1 MSLNVG
7 LVGFGLAGR
16 SFHVPL
22 MRHSGLNIVAVV
34 TRQVDAVREVLPNAA
49 VFEHLDDLLRLKAL
63 DLVVIATPSYLH
75 ASQAIAAL
83 QSGRHVVVEKP
94 VALTTTDVDRI
105 TAAAGEARRMVTV
118 FQNRRWD
125 SDFLTLRRL
134 FAEGVLGEIGTFEAH
149 WDRFRPHVKDRWRER
164 PEEGGG
170 LLSDLGSHLIDQALI
185 LFGAPEWVQGDVFN
199 QRPGAIADD
208 SFHIRMGKG
217 RLRISL
223 SAGTLVADHR
233 LRYQVHGSLGSLS
246 KTGLDVQEDQLRS
259 GLVPADPSF
268 GTEPECQDA
277 VLVPADAETV
287 QRIRSE
293 RGNWASFYA
302 AVRESIHSG
311 AVPPVLMSEVRQ
323 VVGIIEAARRSS
335 ETGCRIDLVGM
346 PA

>member
-1 MSLNVG
+1 MSLSVG

-16 SFHVPL
+16 TFHVPL
-22 MRHSGLNIVAVV
+22 MLHSGLNIVAVV
-34 TRQVDAVREVLPNAA
+34 TRQVQAVREVLPNAA
-49 VFEHLDDLLRLKAL
+49 VFEHLDDLLRLKTL
-63 DLVVIATPSYLH
+63 DLVVIATPSHLH

-105 TAAAGEARRMVTV
+105 TEAAGEARRMVTV

-134 FAEGVLGEIGTFEAH
+134 FAEGVLGEIGTFETR

-170 LLSDLGSHLIDQALI
+170 LLSDLGSHLIDQALN
-185 LFGAPEWVQGDVFN
+185 LFGAPEWVQGDVFS
-199 QRPGAIADD
+199 QRPDAIADD

-223 SAGTLVADHR
+223 SARSLVADHR
-233 LRYQVHGSLGSLS
+233 LRYQVDGSLGSLS
-246 KTGLDVQEDQLRS
+246 KTGMDVQEDQLRS
-259 GLVPADPSF
+259 GLVPADPAF
-268 GTEPECQDA
+268 GIEPECQDA
-277 VLVPADAETV
+277 VLVPADSETV
-287 QRIRSE
+287 RRIRSD

-335 ETGCRIDLVGM
+335 ETGCRIDLAEM
-346 PA
+346 